1 MSGKSENRI
10 SNGALTLR
18 LLVLVVAM
26 FGFGFALVP
35 LYEVFCEITGF
46 GGRTNSTA
54 VVMEET
60 PDESRTVT
68 IEFTATVNE
77 YAPWTLTP
85 DVQRIEVQ
93 PGRLYNVTYTALN
106 LSDEYKVGVTRP
118 SVAPV
123 AASDHFKKLE
133 CFCFESQEF
142 MANEERAL
150 PLSFIVDPDLP
161 GYVDTITLHY
171 TFYDSV
177 RVSANQD

>member
-1 MSGKSENRI
+1 MRGESEKRI

-18 LLVLVVAM
+18 LFVMVVAM

-46 GGRTNSTA
+46 GGRTNTTA
-54 VVMEET
+54 VVMEEA
-60 PDESRTVT
+60 PDESRTVRV
-68 IEFTATVNE
+68 EFTATVNE

-85 DVQRIEVQ
+85 DVRSMEVQ

-106 LSDEYKVGVTRP
+106 LADEHKTGVTRP
-118 SVAPV
+118 SVAPIV
-123 AASDHFKKLE
+123 ASNHFKKLE
-133 CFCFESQEF
+133 CFCFESQDF

-150 PLSFIVDPDLP
+150 PMSFIVDPDLP
-161 GYVDTITLHY
+161 DYVDTITLHY

-177 RVSANQD
+177 PVSAND